1 MEYYLR
7 KDIDMVEKIQRRAT
21 KLIPGLR
28 DLRCEE
34 RLKECGLT
42 TLETRR
48 LRGDQIDVF
57 KIINGYENFDCTIFY
72 EIKERIECG
81 LAV

>member
-1 MEYYLR
+1 MWTDNTR
-7 KDIDMVEKIQRRAT
+7 NAKI
-21 KLIPGLR
+21 KG
-28 DLRCEE
+28 
-34 RLKECGLT
+34 
-42 TLETRR
+42 
-48 LRGDQIDVF
+48 GDQIDVF